1 MKSAAEIILL
11 NSTFQENKDMTWY
24 TCFLT
29 GPTVLMEVYKEHS
42 CLATKNEII
51 CLLGNIFNTN
61 LPLAK
66 E

>member
-11 NSTFQENKDMTWY
+11 NYTFQENKERTWY
-24 TCFLT
+24 TCLLT
-29 GPTVLMEVYKEHS
+29 GPTVLMEVYKEDS
-42 CLATKNEII
+42 CLATKNDII

-61 LPLAK
+61 VPLAT